1 MQSICDLVRA
11 ASEGDPTK
19 RHAAFEC
26 LVRQFQDLAY
36 GCAYGILGNFHL
48 AQDAS
53 QDAFLTAYTEL
64 GKLEA
69 PEAFPGWFK
78 RIVIRKALRL
88 NQIRRL
94 PFEPIEVALSVS
106 TDGPDQMEQ
115 IETQETQSLVHA
127 AIEAL
132 PEHER
137 IVTVLFYLTEYSQK
151 KIAEFLDLSL
161 PSVKKRL
168 QRSRK
173 RLEERIIRMVD
184 DTLEGHRPSRD
195 DRFANEVVEII
206 RATEAGDLSKLAA
219 LLARNP
225 GLVDSNAPLSDSYP
239 VQARGWK
246 PLHIAAWHGHTKA
259 VEFLLEQGAKIDA
272 PCGSNRT
279 PLHYAIEAGSQET
292 RQLLLDKGADVD
304 ITIASILGMTDR
316 VKDLLAKDPK
326 LAHDSSKGHTPL
338 EWAAWGERVD
348 VARILLEHG
357 ARIRGEAIFI
367 PAANGSVTFLRFLLD
382 HGANPNV
389 RSGGRNDAPQFDHTV
404 LHAAVR
410 MPFTSDNTGVIELLI
425 ERGAD
430 VNALDEAGK
439 TPLDRAIEKG
449 ADGPYTAN
457 PYETSNEQKGY
468 DKIIALFGK
477 HGGKTSEEPVSA

>member
-1 MQSICDLVRA
+1 MQSSCDLVRA
-11 ASEGDPTK
+11 ASDGDPAK
-19 RHAAFEC
+19 R
-26 LVRQFQDLAY
+26 
-36 GCAYGILGNFHL
+36 
-48 AQDAS
+48 
-53 QDAFLTAYTEL
+53 
-64 GKLEA
+64 
-69 PEAFPGWFK
+69 P
-78 RIVIRKALRL
+78 
-88 NQIRRL
+88 
-94 PFEPIEVALSVS
+94 
-106 TDGPDQMEQ
+106 
-115 IETQETQSLVHA
+115 
-127 AIEAL
+127 
-132 PEHER
+132 
-137 IVTVLFYLTEYSQK
+137 
-151 KIAEFLDLSL
+151 
-161 PSVKKRL
+161 
-168 QRSRK
+168 
-173 RLEERIIRMVD
+173 EERMIKMAD
-184 DTLEGHRPSRD
+184 ETLGDHRPSGD
-195 DRFANEVVEII
+195 DRFANEAMEII

-225 GLVDSNAPLSDSYP
+225 GLVESDAPLSDSYP
-239 VQARGWK
+239 DQARRWK
-246 PLHIAAWHGHTKA
+246 PLHIAAWHGHTDA
-259 VEFLLEQGAKIDA
+259 AEFLLEHGAKINA
-272 PCGSNRT
+272 RCGSNRT

-316 VKDLLAKDPK
+316 VKDMLAKDPK
-326 LAHDSSKGHTPL
+326 LANDSSNGHTPL

-430 VNALDEAGK
+430 VNALDEVGK
-439 TPLDRAIEKG
+439 TPLDRALEKG

-457 PYETSNEQKGY
+457 PYETSNEQKEY
-468 DKIIALFGK
+468 DKIIALFGR
-477 HGGKTSEEPVSA
+477 HGGKTGGEPLSA